1 MSTPT
6 ETIELDS
13 HLVGALNNRRRPG
26 ETKTDVLR
34 RVLEQ
39 TYNGTDVEEFLR
51 ECHSRGA
58 DFIVVPEEPIS
69 DGCLHLVVA
78 PINDELVEYVEGIH
92 GVVID
97 GDHFVTT
104 VSAGD
109 RITGDIHSHRRIP
122 VTVPDN
128 LDGIDP
134 VNLDDGIEAVQTFIR
149 EDREPTPRGDA
160 TVELRTLVEDLV
172 EAGANAV
179 TISHEMWIVGDRI
192 EPTAYMP
199 SGDGYDVAGEY
210 DTVTIDG
217 DQYPLNCR
225 FTLTGLDTHTEAP
238 VYISDDWERTEPV
251 TIDEGLG
258 NVRDLLDA
266 DTHEDLRSNRESTF

>member
-6 ETIELDS
+6 ETIELDA

-26 ETKTDVLR
+26 ETKTDALR
-34 RVLEQ
+34 RVLEE
-39 TYNGTDVEEFLR
+39 TYNGTDIEEFLQ

-58 DFIVVPEEPIS
+58 DFIAVPEDPLAE
-69 DGCLHLVVA
+69 GRLHLVVA
-78 PINDELVEYVEGIH
+78 PINDDLVEYVEQIH

-109 RITGDIHSHRRIP
+109 RITGDIHTHHRIP
-122 VTVPDN
+122 VAVPGN
-128 LDGIDP
+128 LDGVDAVDI
-134 VNLDDGIEAVQTFIR
+134 DDGIEAVQAFVR
-149 EDREPTPRGDA
+149 EDQEPAPRGDA
-160 TVELRTLVEDLV
+160 TVEFRTLVEELV

-179 TISHEMWIVGDRI
+179 TVSHEMWIVGDRI

-199 SGDGYDVAGEY
+199 SGDGYEVAGEY
-210 DTVTIDG
+210 DTVTID
-217 DQYPLNCR
+217 DDEYPLNCR

-238 VYISDDWERTEPV
+238 VYISDDWKRTEPV
-251 TIDEGLG
+251 TIDDGLD

-266 DTHEDLRSNRESTF
+266 DTHEDLRSDR